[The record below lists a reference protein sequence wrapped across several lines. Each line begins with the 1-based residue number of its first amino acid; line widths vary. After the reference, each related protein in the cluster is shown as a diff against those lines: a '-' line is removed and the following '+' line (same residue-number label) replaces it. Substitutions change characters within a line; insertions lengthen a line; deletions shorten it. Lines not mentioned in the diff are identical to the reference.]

1 MLSATSH
8 MSFFC
13 YSGRGKLT
21 RICQNPV
28 KNPSLRST
36 GIRSK
41 SEVRDIVWRH
51 KGRLLATKNT
61 ICTHFFDLDR
71 ILVFGPDSGLN
82 RKRSH
87 HSHPSTHCPAFRTAA
102 LHFDQ
107 TVQILQETT
116 TWRPPLPRVR
126 CRPRYFAPWAID
138 PMTSEKMRRLRLKP

>member
-28 KNPSLRST
+28 KNPSLRPESGQNQKS
-36 GIRSK
+36 GISSGDTKDDSWPRK
-41 SEVRDIVWRH
+41 TRFVR
-51 KGRLLATKNT
+51 T
-61 ICTHFFDLDR
+61 FDLDR